1 MSNRTTRQLIAAA
14 LLATAC
20 SEGAAP
26 ERLTFTRQAGDSQ
39 TAAAGTA
46 VAVAPAVRVAGAG
59 GNGVAGVTVA
69 FAVASGGGAVTGA
82 TQTTNAD
89 GIAAAGAWTLGESVG
104 PNTLTATV
112 QNRDVDGS
120 PLTFSAQAMAGPAA
134 TLEKQAG
141 DNQNGTVATPL
152 VTPPSVLVTDAFANP
167 VAGVDVVFMVA
178 SGDGSVSGPNP
189 TTGANGIATVGS
201 WVLGGIAGQNT
212 LTAQSP
218 GLSGSP
224 ATFTATAA
232 AGQAATMTVVEGDD
246 QSAAP
251 GVAVPVAPKVRAR
264 DAFGNNV
271 DGVPVSFV
279 VSAGGGSVTGAA
291 QSTGADGTAAV
302 GSWTLGPTPGTNQLT
317 ATANTPGIMGNPI
330 VFDATATAL
339 FNVGRYV
346 GTWTGTWINNTFAST
361 GTNTLTIAAPTR
373 RR

>member
-1 MSNRTTRQLIAAA
+1 
-14 LLATAC
+14 
-20 SEGAAP
+20 
-26 ERLTFTRQAGDSQ
+26 
-39 TAAAGTA
+39 
-46 VAVAPAVRVAGAG
+46 
-59 GNGVAGVTVA
+59 
-69 FAVASGGGAVTGA
+69 
-82 TQTTNAD
+82 
-89 GIAAAGAWTLGESVG
+89 
-104 PNTLTATV
+104 
-112 QNRDVDGS
+112 
-120 PLTFSAQAMAGPAA
+120 
-134 TLEKQAG
+134 
-141 DNQNGTVATPL
+141 
-152 VTPPSVLVTDAFANP
+152 
-167 VAGVDVVFMVA
+167 MVA

-246 QSAAP
+246 QSAAA

-271 DGVPVSFV
+271 DGVPVSFD
-279 VSAGGGSVTGAA
+279 VSAGGGSGTGAA

-361 GTNTLTIAAPTR
+361 GTNTLTIAADPSAMTVTIAFSTTGNALGTGGGVPTQSNMTAYDDGGFTATATLNVYGTTTITVDADGDLTASGVNIPAGGIDR
-373 RR
+373 WDAMGTITDTQLVLDWTITFSGGGTATGRTTLTKQ